1 MTQLKALRGIQR
13 NWRYVSLGFLL
24 YLISVFAYSTW
35 QFLIAERELLAETDE
50 RLLIAAQVTDHYLGP
65 HYHDRTT
72 AIDSLSADEYTQ
84 IVNELTA
91 LAQALN
97 VTYLYSLVRQGDMLY
112 FASDSLQP
120 EDLERGLATAYFDA
134 YEDIVPAEL
143 DAFDAPGPTFLSDIS
158 VRWGDFRTVYLPG
171 VSSQGVPYVIGA
183 NLRRES
189 LDVLQSA
196 KIKEALELFAASL
209 LLVVPMLLMVIV
221 PLRRLAFRNPLTNLP
236 NRMRLQ
242 ADLERATPSQQ
253 YLAVINILE
262 FHRIN
267 DAFGTQEGDRILRE
281 VCLRLRTKLGKRAP
295 LYHIYADE
303 FAFLFSHDD
312 PCTYLET
319 LHEHMEGESMRADHH
334 MVHLR
339 FRIGYADAQ
348 KPRALR
354 HANEALQLGKRQHAR
369 VTSQVSAETRHATL
383 QNLDDVHELHEAL
396 REQRVEA
403 WYMPIRD
410 LRSSTIHG
418 YEALA
423 RIRLRNGDYLQPN
436 AFIALAKE
444 YNLLSAITE
453 EILRQALKVFATRK
467 DRVAINLTHADIV
480 SSIQLERIYQY
491 LKAFPE
497 PQRITLELIET
508 DLFMHQRHAIPGLE
522 RLRTTGVEVG
532 IDDFGTGYSNFSLLA
547 ALNINELKIDGSLIE
562 PLIPHNGVTIEQ
574 SQIKYKIVQTM
585 TQLAHELGML
595 VCAEFVADDALL
607 TIVKDLGIDLAQGFA
622 IGEAQPAPLPE
633 NT

>member
-1 MTQLKALRGIQR
+1 
-13 NWRYVSLGFLL
+13 
-24 YLISVFAYSTW
+24 
-35 QFLIAERELLAETDE
+35 
-50 RLLIAAQVTDHYLGP
+50 
-65 HYHDRTT
+65 
-72 AIDSLSADEYTQ
+72 
-84 IVNELTA
+84 
-91 LAQALN
+91 
-97 VTYLYSLVRQGDMLY
+97 
-112 FASDSLQP
+112 
-120 EDLERGLATAYFDA
+120 
-134 YEDIVPAEL
+134 
-143 DAFDAPGPTFLSDIS
+143 
-158 VRWGDFRTVYLPG
+158 
-171 VSSQGVPYVIGA
+171 
-183 NLRRES
+183 
-189 LDVLQSA
+189 
-196 KIKEALELFAASL
+196 
-209 LLVVPMLLMVIV
+209 
-221 PLRRLAFRNPLTNLP
+221 
-236 NRMRLQ
+236 
-242 ADLERATPSQQ
+242 
-253 YLAVINILE
+253 
-262 FHRIN
+262 
-267 DAFGTQEGDRILRE
+267 
-281 VCLRLRTKLGKRAP
+281 
-295 LYHIYADE
+295 
-303 FAFLFSHDD
+303 
-312 PCTYLET
+312 
-319 LHEHMEGESMRADHH
+319 MRADHH